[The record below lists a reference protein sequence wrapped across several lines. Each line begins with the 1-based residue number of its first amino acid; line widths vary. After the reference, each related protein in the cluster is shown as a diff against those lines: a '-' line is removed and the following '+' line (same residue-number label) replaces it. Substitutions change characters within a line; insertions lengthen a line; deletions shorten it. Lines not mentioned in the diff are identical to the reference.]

1 MPRPTAPKKMIGLR
15 WKVSRN
21 FSVTTSMNDTGR
33 REKPNFERPVCLA
46 W

>member
-1 MPRPTAPKKMIGLR
+1 MPEPIAPKNSIGLR

-33 REKPNFERPVCLA
+33 REKPNLERPACRGR
-46 W
+46 

>member
-1 MPRPTAPKKMIGLR
+1 MAEPIAPKNSIGLR

-21 FSVTTSMNDTGR
+21 FRVTTSMNDTGR
-33 REKPNFERPVCLA
+33 REKPNFERPLWRA